1 MLTAPSLINGD
12 EMKYYK
18 QTDADENIIA
28 LCSCDDDSIPV
39 GTTELTEEEYS
50 TALAALAKADA
61 DAKAE
66 REAKEQAELE
76 AREKESAERQAK
88 IDDYVTKVKAGTIK
102 IEEVP
107 EEYKTVVD
115 NVINPPKSESEK
127 KIEELQE
134 QINATTEMLN
144 TVLMSVSQ

>member
-1 MLTAPSLINGD
+1 MKFYVQKKNDIVIAYGCSSELPDGVEEITED
-12 EMKYYK
+12 EYK
-18 QTDADENIIA
+18 SGI
-28 LCSCDDDSIPV
+28 
-39 GTTELTEEEYS
+39 
-50 TALAALAKADA
+50 AALAEADEKAQ
-61 DAKAE
+61 KE

-88 IDDYVTKVKAGTIK
+88 IDDYITKVKAGTIK
-102 IEEVP
+102 LEDVP
-107 EEYKTVVD
+107 EEYRAAVD
-115 NVINPPKSESEK
+115 NIINPPKSESEK

>member
-1 MLTAPSLINGD
+1 MKFYVQKKDDIVIAYGCSSELPDGVEEITED
-12 EMKYYK
+12 EYK
-18 QTDADENIIA
+18 SGI
-28 LCSCDDDSIPV
+28 
-39 GTTELTEEEYS
+39 
-50 TALAALAKADA
+50 AALVEA
-61 DAKAE
+61 DAKAQKE

-88 IDDYVTKVKAGTIK
+88 IDDYITKVKAGTIK
-102 IEEVP
+102 FEEVP
-107 EEYKTVVD
+107 EEYRAAVD
-115 NVINPPKSESEK
+115 NIINPPKSESEK

>member
-1 MLTAPSLINGD
+1 
-12 EMKYYK
+12 MKFYVQK
-18 QTDADENIIA
+18 KDDIVIA
-28 LCSCDDDSIPV
+28 YGCSS
-39 GTTELTEEEYS
+39 ELSDGVEEITEEEYN
-50 TALAALAKADA
+50 AGLAALAEA
-61 DAKAE
+61 DAKAQAE

-102 IEEVP
+102 LEDVP
-107 EEYKTVVD
+107 EEYRMVVD
-115 NVINPPKSESEK
+115 NIVNPPKSESEK

-144 TVLMSVSQ
+144 MVLMSVSQ